1 MRAIS
6 YKNNLAY
13 NGGLHT
19 QALYHKNGII
29 KCMDNTAGSLTQL
42 QKSFLIG
49 TLLGDGYIRQA
60 KGRRNAFLEV
70 NHSIAQ
76 REYVEWKYE
85 IIKNLTRT
93 GPKSRKG
100 NGNRIAYR
108 FFTKQHPEFTKI
120 MDLFYRDKKKCIPN
134 LVLDSMSLAVWF
146 MDDGSRCDKSNV
158 YLNTQQFSKD
168 DQYKLLKY
176 LENMGLSGTL
186 NKDKEYYRI
195 RFTSS
200 SIPKLFGIIEKHI
213 IPSMKYK
220 IGL

>member
-1 MRAIS
+1 
-6 YKNNLAY
+6 
-13 NGGLHT
+13 
-19 QALYHKNGII
+19 
-29 KCMDNTAGSLTQL
+29 MDNTAGSLTQL

-49 TLLGDGYIRQA
+49 TLLGDGYIRQV
-60 KGRRNAFLEV
+60 KGRRNAFLEI
-70 NHSIAQ
+70 NHSITQ
-76 REYVEWKYE
+76 KEYVEWKYE
-85 IIKNLTRT
+85 ILKNLTRN

-120 MDLFYRDKKKCIPN
+120 MNLFYKDKKKCIPD
-134 LVLDSMSLAVWF
+134 LVLDPMSLAVWF
-146 MDDGSRCDKSNV
+146 MDDGSRCSKNNV

-168 DQYKLLKY
+168 NQYKLLKI
-176 LENMGLSGTL
+176 LEKIGLSGTL

-200 SIPKLFGIIEKHI
+200 SIPKLFGIIEKYI